1 MNITNWTVWV
11 TKRKEYTK
19 LGGYERKGVVIW
31 KEIREMKMT
40 IHILRS
46 FQRTNFRSLPFPPQG
61 QEERDRD
68 TEAQVEK
75 DSVSMSP

>member
-11 TKRKEYTK
+11 TRRKEYTK

-40 IHILRS
+40 KHIL
-46 FQRTNFRSLPFPPQG
+46 
-61 QEERDRD
+61 
-68 TEAQVEK
+68 
-75 DSVSMSP
+75 